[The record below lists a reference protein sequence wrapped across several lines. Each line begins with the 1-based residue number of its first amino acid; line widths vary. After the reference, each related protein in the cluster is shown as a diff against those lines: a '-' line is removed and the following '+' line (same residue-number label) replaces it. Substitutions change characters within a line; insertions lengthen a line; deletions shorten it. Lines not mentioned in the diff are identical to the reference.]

1 MAAHDTLFPFLVGAV
16 IFKVKEFFMEDS
28 RVCFLY
34 DILLDLAIFL
44 VVSITR
50 VGFLRWWI

>member
-1 MAAHDTLFPFLVGAV
+1 MNTDMVRVV
-16 IFKVKEFFMEDS
+16 IFKVKEFFMGDN
-28 RVCFLY
+28 RVCVFF
-34 DILLDLAIFL
+34 DILLDLVIFL